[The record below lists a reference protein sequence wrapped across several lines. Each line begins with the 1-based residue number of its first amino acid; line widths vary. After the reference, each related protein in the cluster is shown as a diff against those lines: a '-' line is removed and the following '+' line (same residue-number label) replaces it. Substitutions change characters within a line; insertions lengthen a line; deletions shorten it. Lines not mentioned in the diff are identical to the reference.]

1 MRKGQRGNCTYLS
14 EPILLQIDM
23 AFQCSTPSRRPVT
36 LSLLHMECTMRKT
49 SIGRGYSC
57 IQRIETHRKA
67 EKRRKTKKQKQKK
80 GEKSRGEQKKHPVSE
95 ETKGSLEEK
104 NQKNPNKTEGAK
116 CVKSIN
122 RLVGEKE
129 N

>member
-1 MRKGQRGNCTYLS
+1 MYT
-14 EPILLQIDM
+14 
-23 AFQCSTPSRRPVT
+23 
-36 LSLLHMECTMRKT
+36 
-49 SIGRGYSC
+49 
-57 IQRIETHRKA
+57 THRNSQKSREA
-67 EKRRKTKKQKQKK
+67 KKNKKTKTKKK

-122 RLVGEKE
+122 GLVGEKE